1 MKEGKNFLAV
11 GLYSLI
17 LVLIIFFL
25 PWERV
30 AFLSLSLIVIGRCLF
45 SRGCWG
51 EIFAIGLIFD
61 FAWGHHLGRS
71 SLFFLFLAF
80 LVSIAR
86 RNFLFSKNR
95 SLKIPLK

>member
-30 AFLSLSLIVIGRCLF
+30 AFLSLSLIVVSRCLF
-45 SRGCWG
+45 SGGCWG
-51 EIFAIGLIFD
+51 EIFTIGLLFD

-71 SLFFLFLAF
+71 SLVFLFLTLF
-80 LVSIAR
+80 VSIAR
-86 RNFLFSKNR
+86 RNFLFSKDK